1 MGKAEEY
8 ELEIKKMNSYALN
21 KLWEEHAETD
31 FDESFWK
38 KGKVLEYEVL
48 RAFELEIEK
57 LNEEKDEKKGSVTY
71 PFDVFA
77 PNDSQYTKP
86 IEQIDG
92 AVHVDELY
100 ALVEC
105 KDYSGVKINIEPL
118 AKMRNQLARRHSSV
132 FGMFFSAT
140 DFSIPAEI
148 LVGYM
153 APQLI
158 ILWTKLDIEFCLKK
172 ECFIPCMKEKYRR
185 AIENCEYNYAFYVE
199 HAEFEKLESNPL
211 F

>member
-1 MGKAEEY
+1 MEKAEEY
-8 ELEIKKMNSYALN
+8 EQEIKKMDSNALLN
-21 KLWEEHAETD
+21 LWKEHAETE

-38 KGKVLEYEVL
+38 KGKVLEYVVL
-48 RAFELEIEK
+48 RAFEIEILEREK
-57 LNEEKDEKKGSVTY
+57 QEQKGSVTY
-71 PFDVFA
+71 PYNVFA
-77 PNDSQYTKP
+77 PQDSAYVKP
-86 IEQIDG
+86 LEQIDG

-140 DFSIPAEI
+140 DYTVPAEI

-158 ILWTKLDIEFCLKK
+158 VLWTKMDIEFCLKNS
-172 ECFIPCMKEKYRR
+172 CFIPCMKEKYRR
-185 AIENCEYNYAFYVE
+185 AVENCEYNYAFYLE
-199 HAEFEKLESNPL
+199 HTEFERLPSEPL